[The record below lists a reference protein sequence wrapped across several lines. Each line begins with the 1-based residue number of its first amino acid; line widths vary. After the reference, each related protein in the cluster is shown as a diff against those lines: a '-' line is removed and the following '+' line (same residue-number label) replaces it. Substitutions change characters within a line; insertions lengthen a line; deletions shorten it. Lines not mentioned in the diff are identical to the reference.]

1 MADVMDFPDLIY
13 EKVLGFL
20 DTRNLKNFSVCS
32 KRFFMLTKPLI
43 EKRCTVQVLP
53 EEESSNQS
61 KNKKFKCRK
70 FLRKYNSIEVFM
82 IDSSMVANLKKI
94 VQFYGNGLERL
105 SICFGE
111 IHVNELLEAITM
123 SASIKALSLKMV
135 TVVAGKRYN
144 GPKRIKS
151 DLEELH
157 LFAAFKF
164 PFKAFISCRSLKA
177 LTCDSYTD
185 MSAERT
191 SLEDLIAQQTCLKSL
206 NMNGHMKFTDV
217 LSQKTN
223 LELDQLN
230 FIWNVDDDMDSW
242 FEFLPGLNK
251 VQHLSIK
258 ITDNYGSASD
268 EEPDEYL
275 KAVLNYIFQLKDL
288 KYLNFDHD
296 KCGKLFVRSK
306 VLKKAKENQN
316 LKHLSMGRITGFMGK
331 ILETFL
337 KMYSCMERLEF
348 KIGKKFPSEII
359 HINKLS
365 ALQHIG
371 IEKCCDPD
379 FDLSCVKLGD
389 KLKSFSYA
397 GVDIKLNEWKTF
409 FQNHTALRNVRIV
422 IPDPLEKP
430 LDFINT
436 LLELKDLRTLHL
448 HLKNISES
456 LEGVIRSKLDSN
468 LKYLCELVI
477 AEDSQD
483 ASDESESEEEDE
495 SEDTDSDD
503 FSDNHLFEL
512 YGKLMA
518 L

>member
-1 MADVMDFPDLIY
+1 
-13 EKVLGFL
+13 
-20 DTRNLKNFSVCS
+20 
-32 KRFFMLTKPLI
+32 
-43 EKRCTVQVLP
+43 
-53 EEESSNQS
+53 
-61 KNKKFKCRK
+61 
-70 FLRKYNSIEVFM
+70 
-82 IDSSMVANLKKI
+82 
-94 VQFYGNGLERL
+94 
-105 SICFGE
+105 
-111 IHVNELLEAITM
+111 
-123 SASIKALSLKMV
+123 
-135 TVVAGKRYN
+135 
-144 GPKRIKS
+144 
-151 DLEELH
+151 
-157 LFAAFKF
+157 
-164 PFKAFISCRSLKA
+164 
-177 LTCDSYTD
+177 
-185 MSAERT
+185 
-191 SLEDLIAQQTCLKSL
+191 
-206 NMNGHMKFTDV
+206 MNGHMKFTEV

-242 FEFLPGLNK
+242 FEFLPTLNK

-268 EEPDEYL
+268 EDPDEYL

-331 ILETFL
+331 IFETFL

-389 KLKSFSYA
+389 KLKSFSYT

-409 FQNHTALRNVRIV
+409 FQNHTALRNVRIA